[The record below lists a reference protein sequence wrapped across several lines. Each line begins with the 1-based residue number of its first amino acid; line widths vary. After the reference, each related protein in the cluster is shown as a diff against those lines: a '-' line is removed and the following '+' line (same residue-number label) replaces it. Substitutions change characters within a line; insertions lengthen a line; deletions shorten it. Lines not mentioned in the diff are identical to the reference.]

1 MLINK
6 IIDVNTAICYTIKE
20 QAKIYDNS
28 AELIKFIDLYEDLYR
43 KLLLEDKEYF
53 ENYLKENL

>member
-28 AELIKFIDLYEDLYR
+28 TELIKFIDLYEDLYK

-53 ENYLKENL
+53 EKYLKENL

>member
-28 AELIKFIDLYEDLYR
+28 KELIKFIDLYEDLYR

-53 ENYLKENL
+53 ENYLKEN